1 MPRSKTNRPEK
12 RKSTLALPCS
22 INLAEVGPELVP
34 QSDKQDGS
42 PNTQCTSD
50 SVNHFLMLAWT
61 CDLHSFYE
69 IYNEQVRDLLTT
81 SSGRTNLRVREHP
94 EDGPYVEN
102 LSKHK
107 VESFEDFQSLLEQGI
122 DSSER
127 AQLDRSARHL
137 SETKSIN
144 KSLCTLSIVIRRLAE
159 LSKEDPIDISLT
171 SLSSTS
177 SQGRISRRR
186 TGYVPYRDSKLTWL
200 LRDSLGGNSKTTVI
214 ATISPSSASLRETM
228 NVLRFSQCIKMI
240 KNYPMRNEDPKAAYI
255 RKLLQEIDRL
265 RVEVEGCRK
274 SATDIG
280 YEDMGSCGFLRGG
293 QTPVIQGVL
302 VSASIPCYPPACL
315 AGSSSVEVMTSTQGM
330 GGHL

>member
-1 MPRSKTNRPEK
+1 MLG
-12 RKSTLALPCS
+12 KSA
-22 INLAEVGPELVP
+22 NEL
-34 QSDKQDGS
+34 KYKHNQD
-42 PNTQCTSD
+42 
-50 SVNHFLMLAWT
+50 
-61 CDLHSFYE
+61 
-69 IYNEQVRDLLTT
+69 
-81 SSGRTNLRVREHP
+81 
-94 EDGPYVEN
+94 

-107 VESFEDFQSLLEQGI
+107 VESFEDFQSLLERGI
-122 DSSER
+122 DSRSTAATDENVASSRSHSVFTIYIKQESQSEEGPKTIQSRLSFIDLAGSER

-171 SLSSTS
+171 SISSTS
-177 SQGRISRRR
+177 SQGRIPRQR

-274 SATDIG
+274 VG
-280 YEDMGSCGFLRGG
+280 CWSCL
-293 QTPVIQGVL
+293 
-302 VSASIPCYPPACL
+302 Y
-315 AGSSSVEVMTSTQGM
+315 VEFEYHQ
-330 GGHL
+330 